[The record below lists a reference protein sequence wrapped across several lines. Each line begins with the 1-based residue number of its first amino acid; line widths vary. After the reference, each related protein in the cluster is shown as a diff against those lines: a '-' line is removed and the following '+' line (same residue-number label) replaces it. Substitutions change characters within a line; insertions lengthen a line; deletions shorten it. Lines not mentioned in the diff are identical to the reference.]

1 MRADDHEALVVG
13 AVDAR
18 PQVAGLVAV
27 GLEADVG
34 ELGAQPRPCLEP
46 LRCPRKPFRPG
57 ETPTTVAGKLV
68 EVSDDGLRVEPDVG
82 HAATWTEAPSVRGTK
97 RPWPGSVLI
106 SPRSYTS
113 VPRENVCRTLAL
125 AVSPS

>member
-1 MRADDHEALVVG
+1 MLPAWSRSG
-13 AVDAR
+13 SR
-18 PQVAGLVAV
+18 PESASF
-27 GLEADVG
+27 ER
-34 ELGAQPRPCLEP
+34 EPRSRLEP
-46 LRCPRKPFRPG
+46 LRRPREPFRPR
-57 ETPTTVAGKLV
+57 EPPAALARELV
-68 EVSDDGLRVEPDVG
+68 EVGDDRLRVEPQLG
-82 HAATWTEAPSVRGTK
+82 HAATCTEAPSVRGTK